1 MANSKYAAFIAAAEE
16 GNMTAAAHKLGYT
29 QSGVSH
35 LVHTLEQEL
44 GVQLL
49 IRSKAGVELSPEGNV
64 LIGHIRRL
72 IAAENAVLD
81 AAEELRGMERG
92 TLRIGTFSSVAIAW
106 LPRVMAGFNA
116 LYPGIAIT
124 IENGTYSPI
133 EDMLSS
139 GRVDCAFVALPS
151 RAEFET
157 VPLAR
162 DRLLAVVH
170 PKSPLA
176 KKRSL
181 TARDVAGETFIVPA
195 EGSKYDV
202 GRFFSR
208 AGIRPKAVLNMGDDY
223 AAAAMAERA
232 LGFTILPELMISAMH
247 LGNVC
252 TVPLEHSER
261 EIGLAMNANYH
272 GPALAAFC
280 AFMREFI
287 KGG

>member
-181 TARDVAGETFIVPA
+181 TARDVAEETFIVPA

-272 GPALAAFC
+272 SPALAAFG

>member
-1 MANSKYAAFIAAAEE
+1 MVNSKYAAFIAAAEE
-16 GNMTAAAHKLGYT
+16 GNMTAAAQKLGYT

-49 IRSKAGVELSPEGNV
+49 IRSKAGVELSPEGKA
-64 LIGHIRRL
+64 LIGHIRL
-72 IAAENAVLD
+72 IAAENAVLS
-81 AAEELRGMERG
+81 AAEELRGVERG

-106 LPRVMAGFNA
+106 LPSVMARFNA
-116 LYPGIAIT
+116 RYPGIAIT

-139 GRVDCAFVALPS
+139 SLLDCAFVALPS

-170 PKSPLA
+170 PDSPLA
-176 KKRSL
+176 AKRSL
-181 TARDVAGETFIVPA
+181 SAEDVANETFIVPA
-195 EGSKYDV
+195 EGTNHDV
-202 GRFFSR
+202 GRFFSK

-223 AAAAMAERA
+223 AAAAMVERA
-232 LGFTILPELMISAMH
+232 LGFTILPELMLSAMH
-247 LGNVC
+247 LGNVR

-272 GPALAAFC
+272 SPALAAFG

-287 KGG
+287 KEG

>member
-1 MANSKYAAFIAAAEE
+1 
-16 GNMTAAAHKLGYT
+16 MTAAAQKLGYT

-49 IRSKAGVELSPEGNV
+49 IRSKAGVELSPEGNA

-72 IAAENAVLD
+72 IAAENAVLG
-81 AAEELRGMERG
+81 AAEELRGVERG

-106 LPRVMAGFNA
+106 LPSVMARFNA
-116 LYPGIAIT
+116 RYPGIAIT

-139 GRVDCAFVALPS
+139 SLLDCAFVALPS

-170 PKSPLA
+170 PDSPLA
-176 KKRSL
+176 AKRSL
-181 TARDVAGETFIVPA
+181 SAEDVANETFIVPA
-195 EGSKYDV
+195 EGTSHDV

-223 AAAAMAERA
+223 AAAAMVERA
-232 LGFTILPELMISAMH
+232 LGFTILPELMLGAMH
-247 LGNVC
+247 LGNVR

-272 GPALAAFC
+272 SPALAAFG

-287 KGG
+287 KEG